1 MLDNYDKLILVTGA
15 TGHQGGAVARRLIG
29 EGWRVRALTRD
40 LGRPAARALSTL
52 EAEVVKGDLDDPSS
66 IENALKGVYG
76 VFAVL
81 TPFEE
86 GMDAE
91 IRQGKM
97 LADAAKKA
105 GVKHYVYSSVVSA
118 DRNTGIPHFE
128 TKKVIEDHIRAI
140 GLPATILRP
149 VWFFFNFSWP
159 IFKDSI
165 MSGTLNIAVKPGMPL
180 QMIAV
185 EDFAGF
191 VADAFANPDTYLGKT
206 MELAGDEL
214 TMEQTAEVL
223 GRVIGRKVRYVHVPV
238 EEVEKYSHDMA
249 TMYKWFNEVGYCVDI
264 GALRK
269 LRPGMLNLES
279 WLRKSGW
286 EKAAPKAALK
296 AA

>member
-1 MLDNYDKLILVTGA
+1 MLDKYDKLILVTGA

-29 EGWRVRALTRD
+29 EGWRVRALARD
-40 LGRPAARALSTL
+40 PSKPAARALATL
-52 EAEVVKGDLDDPSS
+52 EAEVVKGDLNDPAS
-66 IENALKGVYG
+66 IKNALKGVYG

-97 LADAAKKA
+97 LADAAKMAK
-105 GVKHYVYSSVVSA
+105 VSHYVYSSVVSA
-118 DRNTGIPHFE
+118 DKNTGIPHFE
-128 TKKVIEDHIRAI
+128 TKKVVEDHIRAI
-140 GLPATILRP
+140 GLPSTVLRP
-149 VWFFFNFSWP
+149 AFFFYNFGWP
-159 IFKDSI
+159 MFRDSI
-165 MSGTLNIAVKPGMPL
+165 ANGTLHIAIKPGRPL

-191 VADAFANPDTYLGKT
+191 VADAFDNPDKYIGKT

-214 TMEQTAEVL
+214 TMEKTAEIL
-223 GRVIGRKVRYVHVPV
+223 GKVTGRPVRYVQMPIEQVRSMS
-238 EEVEKYSHDMA
+238 EDLAK
-249 TMYKWFNEVGYCVDI
+249 MYEWMNEVGYSVDI

-269 LRPGMLNLES
+269 LRPDMLDLET

-286 EKAAPKAALK
+286 EREALK